1 MIIKREK
8 KKEVHQLISYSIKRS
23 RGGIIAYMNNETAPP
38 L

>member
-8 KKEVHQLISYSIKRS
+8 KIEVHQLISYSIKRS
-23 RGGIIAYMNNETAPP
+23 RGGIIVYMNNETAPP

>member
-8 KKEVHQLISYSIKRS
+8 KIEVHQLISYGIKRS